1 MHATDPRRYAA
12 WRSLPQMFFEQAAAL
27 GDKPFVWSKTG
38 GTYRPL
44 SYAEAARRTN
54 LAARGLAALG
64 VGRGERLALVCESR
78 PEFPVAD
85 IAIMSLGA
93 ISVPAF
99 TTNTPADH
107 RHVLDHSGA
116 GGLVVST
123 AALARRVL
131 PALAEAP
138 SVRFVV
144 CLEPLPGPATAGVAV
159 LGWDELLARGAA
171 APDDVAARVAAIA
184 RTDTACFIY
193 TSGTG
198 GVPKGVMLTHGSILA
213 NCMGAFHLLAD
224 FGLGDEVFLSFLPLS
239 HSYEHTTGQ
248 FFPIS
253 LGAQIYYAE
262 STDRLLDN
270 MAEARPTIMTAVP
283 RLYEVMHQRIRRQ
296 VARAGP
302 LRRRLFELAVA
313 LGRKRYEHPGTL
325 TLAERLLDAV
335 ADRLV
340 RDRVRARFGGRLK
353 AMVSGGAA
361 MSYDIGVFFRA
372 LGLNIIQGY
381 GQTEASPVISAN
393 PPARC
398 RLHTVGPPIRGVEVR
413 IAEDGE
419 ILVRGEG
426 VMKGYWRDEAATA
439 AALRDGWLHTGDI
452 GRFDEAGYLQITDRK
467 KDIIV
472 LSGGDNVAPARI
484 EGFLVA
490 QPEIAQAMVYGDRR
504 PHLVGLVVPD
514 HDFMAEWARANCR
527 RADPAALADDP
538 DFRRA
543 VGAAVERVNAA
554 LSPIER
560 VRRFIIAREAFTI
573 DNGMMTPSM
582 KIRRHRIREAYGAA
596 LEALYEKAGGG

>member
-1 MHATDPRRYAA
+1 MITTDPSRYAA

-27 GDKPFVWSKTG
+27 GDKPFVWSKAV

-44 SYAEAARRTN
+44 SYAEAARRTG
-54 LAARGLAALG
+54 LVARGLAALG
-64 VGRGERLALVCESR
+64 VDRGARVGLVCENR
-78 PEFPVAD
+78 PEFPIAD

-99 TTNTPADH
+99 TTNTSADH

-116 GGLVVST
+116 CGVVVST
-123 AALARRVL
+123 AALAARVL
-131 PALAEAP
+131 PALAGAP
-138 SVRFVV
+138 GVRFVV
-144 CLEPLPGPATAGVAV
+144 TMEPLTEPAPPGVAV
-159 LGWDELLARGAA
+159 LGWEELVARGGG
-171 APDDVAARVAAIA
+171 APDDLAARIAAVE
-184 RTDTACFIY
+184 RSDTACLIY

-213 NCMGAFHLLAD
+213 NCMGAWHLLAD

-239 HSYEHTTGQ
+239 HAYEHTTGQ

-262 STDRLLDN
+262 STDKLLDN

-296 VARAGP
+296 VARASP

-313 LGRKRYEHPGTL
+313 LGRKRYEHPEAL
-325 TLAERLLDAV
+325 TLVERLLDAAV
-335 ADRLV
+335 DRLV
-340 RDRVRARFGGRLK
+340 RDKMRARFGGRLK

-361 MSYDIGVFFRA
+361 MSYEIGVFFRA

-398 RLHTVGPPIRGVEVR
+398 RLATVGPPLKGVEVR

-439 AALRDGWLHTGDI
+439 ATLRDGWLHTGDI

-484 EGFLVA
+484 ENLLVA
-490 QPEIAQAMVYGDRR
+490 QPEVAQAMVHGDRR
-504 PHLVGLVVPD
+504 PHLVALLVPD
-514 HDFMAEWARANCR
+514 HDFMIEWARANR
-527 RADPAALADDP
+527 RRPDSAALAEDP
-538 DFRRA
+538 AFQRA
-543 VGAAVERVNAA
+543 VGAAVERVNRD

-560 VRRFIIAREAFTI
+560 IRRVMIAPEPFTI
-573 DNGMMTPSM
+573 ENGMMTPSL

-596 LEALYEKAGGG
+596 LEALYERGGG